1 MDAKHARVHDR
12 GMSGDEVANTGAEE
26 AGAGHTGVQH
36 TEDGRYIVVKGRRW
50 RATDPS
56 IPENLRAELV
66 KALMTG
72 RRFVKTEG
80 DAARVMVNDAKV
92 ALGERGDPWWEPT
105 EEGTRE
111 RLAATIRTLL
121 RHRGNGTIC
130 PSDAA
135 RAVGGDHWRDL
146 MGTARQVAFD
156 LREDGVVDVR
166 QRGESVAGTEVRG
179 PIRIAAAEALPFR
192 PAPNGNDTD
201 R

>member
-1 MDAKHARVHDR
+1 
-12 GMSGDEVANTGAEE
+12 MSGNDAEKTGATR
-26 AGAGHTGVQH
+26 AGVEHTD
-36 TEDGRYIVVKGRRW
+36 DGRYIVVKGRRW

-56 IPENLRAELV
+56 IPENLRSELV

-72 RRFVKTEG
+72 RRLVKTEG

-105 EEGTRE
+105 QEGTRE

-121 RHRGNGTIC
+121 RQRGDGTIC

-146 MGTARQVAFD
+146 MDTARQVAFD
-156 LREDGVVDVR
+156 LREDRVVDVLR
-166 QRGESVAGTEVRG
+166 RGEVVAGTDVRG
-179 PIRIAAAEALPFR
+179 PIRIAAAEALEFR
-192 PAPNGNDTD
+192 PATSDADADG
-201 R
+201 